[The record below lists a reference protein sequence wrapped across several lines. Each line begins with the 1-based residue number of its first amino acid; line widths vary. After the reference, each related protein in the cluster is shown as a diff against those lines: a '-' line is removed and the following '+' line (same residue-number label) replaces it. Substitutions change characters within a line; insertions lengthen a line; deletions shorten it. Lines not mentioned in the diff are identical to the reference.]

1 MYNMET
7 ENCQKNSSTEDT
19 TLCQSSELERERIE
33 EQWRKDREHLEMLNN
48 WEGVE

>member
-1 MYNMET
+1 MET
-7 ENCQKNSSTEDT
+7 KICQKNSSTKDT
-19 TLCQSSELERERIE
+19 TSFQSSELERERIE